1 MTDEKRRCLVF
12 LYASIIRPKKS
23 YRNVYDYQQGQYH
36 FYRMTRRNGDNIMV
50 FDYTRRSYMG
60 GNLPN
65 IYDYKSASYISF
77 QLIKPEIRCFD
88 YEKSSFI
95 KGQMT
100 ASIVSILDYET
111 GKYYKYLIT

>member
-12 LYASIIRPKKS
+12 LYASIIRPTKS

-65 IYDYKSASYISF
+65 IYDYKESYHELRRLTTVLVFFSY
-77 QLIKPEIRCFD
+77 C
-88 YEKSSFI
+88 
-95 KGQMT
+95 
-100 ASIVSILDYET
+100 ACIL
-111 GKYYKYLIT
+111 